1 MSFSASSEGIKII
14 SGGVIGATCKTVT
27 GSKNN
32 SAFDLN
38 QVLGNNNGFFN
49 WGAKDFSA
57 SARNISLSG
66 STLRAEFRRIDG
78 SWGWASVNLDE
89 RITNSDGNLKYI

>member
-1 MSFSASSEGIKII
+1 MRKIL
-14 SGGVIGATCKTVT
+14 T
-27 GSKNN
+27 GSLNN

-49 WGAKDFSA
+49 WGGKDFSL
-57 SARNISLSG
+57 SARNVSILG
-66 STLRAEFRRIDG
+66 STLSAELRRIDG

-89 RITNSDGNLKYI
+89 RITNSDGNLKYV